1 VRDRIRMA
9 LNGMVTVTLIIDE
22 DDEPLGDPWV
32 ELKGI
37 AEIGRS
43 NAPVV
48 EVLEHDLTQLVNRMD
63 DKTLADDD
71 KIEEALRRRVR
82 QTTQDEIGK
91 KVEVQVIVSRL
102 MA

>member
-1 VRDRIRMA
+1 M
-9 LNGMVTVTLIIDE
+9 T
-22 DDEPLGDPWV
+22 
-32 ELKGI
+32 
-37 AEIGRS
+37 
-43 NAPVV
+43 